1 MPTAHSV
8 DGTPIVYE
16 SLGAGEPLLLVAGQ
30 ACDGQWWAP
39 LRAHYAVNHR
49 VITFD
54 HRGTGASGK
63 PLTPYTTQL
72 FAADAVAVLDHAGVA
87 RAHVVGH
94 SMGGRVAQWL
104 GVTCGARVGGLVLAA
119 TTPGNAHGVARDPVV
134 NAALVQGRVD
144 TLLPYLVS
152 RHFAKTHPDYVLNLT
167 RTLVHSAINHRT
179 AQHYQAS
186 EGHDAWELLSTI
198 TNPTLILHGQFD
210 QINRVENAALLQSQ
224 IPNAHVHYIAGGR
237 HSFFHEFIDESARV
251 VLEFLTSNP
260 LEESLR
266 A

>member
-8 DGTPIVYE
+8 DGTSIAYE
-16 SLGAGEPLLLVAGQ
+16 SLGDGEPLLLVAGQ
-30 ACDGQWWAP
+30 ACGGQWWSP

-63 PLTPYTTQL
+63 PVTPYTTPL
-72 FAADAVAVLDHAGVA
+72 FAADAVAVLDHAGIT

-104 GVTCGARVGGLVLAA
+104 GVTYGARVGALVLAA

-134 NAALVQGRVD
+134 NAALVKGRVD

-152 RHFAKTHPDYVLNLT
+152 ERFAKTHPDYVLNLT
-167 RTLVHSAINHRT
+167 RALQYSAKHHRT

-186 EGHDAWELLSTI
+186 EGHDAWDSLSTI
-198 TNPTLILHGQFD
+198 SNPTLILHGQFD
-210 QINRVENAALLQSQ
+210 QINRVENAALLQGQ
-224 IPNAHVHYIAGGR
+224 IPNAQAYYIAGGR
-237 HSFFHEFIDESARV
+237 HSFFHEFSDESARA
-251 VLEFLTSNP
+251 VLAFLQDHP
-260 LEESLR
+260 LPSIPV